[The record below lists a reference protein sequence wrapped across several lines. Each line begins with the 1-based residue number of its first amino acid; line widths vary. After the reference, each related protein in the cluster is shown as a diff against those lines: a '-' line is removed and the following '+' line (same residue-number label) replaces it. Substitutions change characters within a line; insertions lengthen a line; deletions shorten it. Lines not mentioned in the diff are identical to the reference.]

1 MKILGAAAILLL
13 LQAAPASA
21 QRWTMVTSETLTVIG
36 DAPPRTL
43 REVAVEI
50 EQFREVVG
58 SIFRDAGR
66 GPSIPTVVYVFSTRG
81 RMRDFLP
88 VVDGKKIEVA
98 GLMSRD
104 GEINRI
110 LMTTE
115 DREVSSKIAFH
126 EYTHLLV
133 GNTGRQLPLWLN
145 EGLAEYYSTYHVMDG
160 GRTADIGRTIETS
173 LLYLRE
179 RWLPLK
185 ELLAVEGGMFH
196 DSGRRDVFYP
206 QAWALVHYVMT
217 QMPAGVMAINNYI
230 NAVNAGVS
238 AVPAFEQAF
247 GETIDSVERKLRLY
261 VQRPIFTHARFTFSD
276 KLATRAPSVRTLDAP
291 EADAWLGD
299 LQLAE
304 RLREQAAARIESA
317 VSREPGVAMAHI
329 ALGRLRA
336 AQERGDEAR
345 QALSH
350 AASLAPEDYVVQWS
364 SVMSRLRMGA
374 LHDDADALT
383 VLRRITTLRPE
394 SAEGLAIFGSVA
406 MQSSETREQARAAL
420 EKAISLA
427 PGRLDYRLRFA
438 ELLMF
443 ADQTLAARAVL
454 RPLAAQKAD
463 LATAQRAGS
472 HLQNIEEFEARRG
485 AAPAANRQPP
495 AVSEPAASA
504 PATSTVAPPP
514 STPQTAATATTPL
527 RLGSNGAS
535 ITGGADALQLRNRR
549 LLFLLRPVGAGE
561 ERTFGRLTQLE
572 CDPGGE
578 VRFHLTADGRTTV
591 VGAAGMN
598 GVELMQYRDNN
609 QSMLRCGPR
618 NPADVV
624 FVTWRKSAA
633 AQGIA
638 GTAVAVEFLP
648 DDFVP

>member
-1 MKILGAAAILLL
+1 MKVPGAVAVLLV

-36 DAPPRTL
+36 DASPRTL
-43 REVAVEI
+43 TEVAVEI
-50 EQFREVVG
+50 EQFREIVG
-58 SIFRDAGR
+58 SLFRDAGR

-88 VVDGKKIEVA
+88 VVDGKKAEVA

-115 DREVSSKIAFH
+115 DREASSKIAFH

-160 GRTADIGRTIETS
+160 GRTADIGRTLETS

-185 ELLAVEGGMFH
+185 ELVAVEGAMFH

-217 QMPAGVMAINNYI
+217 QMPGGVMAINNYI

-238 AVPAFEQAF
+238 SVPAFEQAF
-247 GETIDSVERKLRLY
+247 GETIDSVERKLRQY

-276 KLATRAPSVRTLDAP
+276 KIATRAPSVRTLGAP

-304 RLREQAAARIESA
+304 RLREQAVARIESA

-374 LHDDADALT
+374 LRDDADALI

-406 MQSSETREQARAAL
+406 MRSSDTREQARTAL
-420 EKAISLA
+420 EKAMSLA

-443 ADQTLAARAVL
+443 ADQTVAARAVL
-454 RPLAAQKAD
+454 RPLTAQKTD
-463 LATAQRAGS
+463 LATADRASS
-472 HLQNIEEFEARRG
+472 HLRDIEAFEARR
-485 AAPAANRQPP
+485 AAATANRQPP
-495 AVSEPAASA
+495 AVSEPAASV
-504 PATSTVAPPP
+504 PATSTVGPPP
-514 STPQTAATATTPL
+514 ATPQTGATATTPL
-527 RLGSNGAS
+527 RLGSNGAFS
-535 ITGGADALQLRNRR
+535 TGGADALQQRNRR

-572 CDPGGE
+572 CHPGGE
-578 VRFHLTADGRTTV
+578 VRFHLTADGQTMA
-591 VGAAGMN
+591 VGAASMN

-609 QSMLRCGPR
+609 QSMLRCGLR
-618 NPADVV
+618 NPADLV